1 MSKIGPKAESLQK
14 LRFNSQN
21 STINGSKNPEKK
33 RDFRLASTGPK
44 EDNVADFI
52 KKNRIKIED
61 MKKANTKLRD
71 EIETEK
77 KIAEKNNKAT
87 SDRILELQKMGVM
100 YAKKIEHESKNL
112 VSFRIG
118 PKNLMENLAYKIV
131 FFWKRSPNYPG

>member
-14 LRFNSQN
+14 LRYNSQN

-33 RDFRLASTGPK
+33 KDFRLASTGPR

-112 VSFRIG
+112 VSFTYGFGIFLRDLIYKFGIIFTPNTRI
-118 PKNLMENLAYKIV
+118 
-131 FFWKRSPNYPG
+131 FS